1 MKATYYKDTMR
12 SYMII
17 PCPPEAETEGYQY
30 RMLEMNRIDGI
41 LSCGLRYID
50 GERFLYYDI
59 TGKQSMRGLYEGRKI
74 RGEELFHL
82 LRDIERVSG
91 SLAGYLL
98 DEQHLM
104 LSAEQIF
111 YDFGTGNYFFTY
123 YPGAVTEPEIFR
135 FLAEE
140 IEGSDKQ
147 AAAAAYRLCAL
158 AGGDRQ
164 ALREAIR
171 SEAVQKT
178 GTDRNGPERYGT
190 GSGGP
195 ERRRPS
201 SGAEET
207 RQLSGTGKEG
217 RSVYLSERKG
227 GGNESPQRASGRT
240 REKSFFRRDKK
251 ESFFVKE
258 TAVDLSSGKKEESG
272 QSFGKKQIALRIF
285 LIVIL
290 LAGAG
295 GLIAAPF
302 FIYISERERRLCIA
316 GTILLAAAAGL
327 LTAELI
333 LKVLRERRIRREYDR
348 NREPVYSESDEKD
361 MPMFGAEGRGDY
373 RLRENVGETVRFAE
387 QEATGRLYG
396 RERGSRIDL
405 WSLPVTVGK
414 AAAHVD
420 VVLTDPSVSRVHA
433 RIYKGEDGS
442 IEVRDLNS
450 TNGTWINGVRLSP
463 NEKARVQRGDEV
475 RFGGVEYE
483 YR

>member
-1 MKATYYKDTMR
+1 MEATYYKDTMR

-30 RMLEMNRIDGI
+30 RMLEMNRIDGL

-82 LRDIERVSG
+82 LREIERVSG

-98 DEQHLM
+98 DEQHLV
-104 LSAEQIF
+104 LTAEQIF
-111 YDFGTGNYFFTY
+111 YDFGTGNYYFTY
-123 YPGAVTEPEIFR
+123 YPGTVTEPEIFR

-140 IEGSDKQ
+140 IEGSDKR

-171 SEAVQKT
+171 SEAVQKAGRDMY
-178 GTDRNGPERYGT
+178 GTDRYGT
-190 GSGGP
+190 ATGGT
-195 ERRRPS
+195 EGRRSS

-207 RQLSGTGKEG
+207 RQLAGAGNDG
-217 RSVYLSERKG
+217 RSAYTKDRKG
-227 GGNESPQRASGRT
+227 GGMGGGARASVRK
-240 REKSFFRRDKK
+240 REKHLFRRDRR
-251 ESFFVKE
+251 ESFIVKE
-258 TAVDLSSGKKEESG
+258 TAVDLSPGEKEETG
-272 QSFGKKQIALRIF
+272 RSFGKKQIALRVF

-302 FIYISERERRLCIA
+302 FVYLSDREGRLCIA

-333 LKVLRERRIRREYDR
+333 LKVLRERKLRRENDG

-361 MPMFGAEGRGDY
+361 MPLYGAEGRGGY
-373 RLRENVGETVRFAE
+373 RLRENAAETVRFTE
-387 QEATGRLYG
+387 QDATGRLYG

-433 RIYKGEDGS
+433 RIYKGEGGA
-442 IEVRDLNS
+442 IEIRDLNS

-463 NEKARVQRGDEV
+463 NEKGRVQRGDEV